1 MPNTDRP
8 NFERRMR
15 ARAWWLVLLVAP
27 LAGLA
32 LAQPYGEAP
41 MLAERVE
48 SGELPPV
55 EERLPVNPLVVD
67 VEERIGDYGG
77 TWRLARLGAADSG
90 VMGQYVGYDNLV
102 RWSID
107 FESVIPNIAESVE
120 VNEDSTEYTFHL
132 REGMRWSDGHPFTA
146 DDIMFW
152 YEDIFSNTTI
162 TPNKAALRS
171 GWLLGSDGN
180 PVVVEKIDDYT
191 VVFKFTSSNGLF
203 LQNLAQPD
211 GTRPTYYAKH
221 YFSQFHPRYNENLDE
236 LVEAE
241 GFDDWLELFIFK
253 GGDNTDTSLVW
264 DNADM
269 PTLTAWMPEV
279 TMRESTT
286 EIVTVRNPYYWK
298 VDPEG
303 NQLPYIDSA
312 VFELVNDVEV
322 LLLKVL
328 NGEIDMYNRHFAL
341 PANKP
346 VVIDNMARGDYRLYE
361 TTPTT
366 VNSMVIMFNLNHED
380 PVKRE
385 IFQNRDFRVGLSH
398 AINRQELID
407 IVFAGQGVPHQAA
420 PRPDS
425 DFYDEQLATQY
436 TEFDPELA
444 NEYLDEAG
452 YSERNTQGIR
462 LGPDGDPLS
471 FVVEIDINRP
481 PMVDM
486 WEIIQG
492 YWRDVGVDVQL
503 RVIEGTLWNTRIRQT
518 DQYDLTVHRFGG
530 GSGMEVLTDP
540 RYYVPIHGNSFYAP
554 RWKMWFINPSG
565 EGTQITPEEPP
576 ERVREQMDLYREVLQ
591 TGDLER
597 QKELM
602 GQILDIAAEQFYVMG
617 ISTEADGY
625 GIVKNDFRNVPDS
638 MFASF
643 RWPSPGSTN
652 PETYFWDQSGD

>member
-652 PETYFWDQSGD
+652 PETYFWDQSSD